1 MYNVFIDNQFALP
14 VVYDLIAV
22 FLFAIT
28 GSLIALKRGYD
39 PIGVAIIT
47 IVSGAGGGII
57 RDSIFLN
64 KRPAAITNWHYSAV
78 LLGAIAVVL
87 LARSVLKTRPI
98 AFLIIIVEALGIGIN
113 SVYGTQKSIAVGLS
127 VFSAVI
133 VGFMNAVGGRLLRDI
148 VKGRKRKNLVP
159 GRMFG
164 LAAIC
169 SVSFYLLL
177 SQYFEVDSGICAW
190 SSIILAFSIR
200 MIAIKFNLK
209 TKALIDYYDPS
220 ERLVN
225 RVSGAVG
232 PRVEKITNKVRTRD
246 YKKKNL

>member
-1 MYNVFIDNQFALP
+1 MYNDIIDNQFALP

-39 PIGVAIIT
+39 PIGVAIMT

-57 RDSIFLN
+57 RDAIFLN
-64 KRPAAITNWHYSAV
+64 RRPSAVTNWHYSAV
-78 LLGAIAVVL
+78 LLFSIAVVL

-98 AFLIIIVEALGIGIN
+98 SFLIIIVEALGIGLN
-113 SVYGTQKSIAVGLS
+113 SVYGTQESIAVGLS
-127 VFSAVI
+127 VFSAII

-148 VKGRKRKNLVP
+148 VMGRERKNLVP

-169 SVSFYLLL
+169 SVCFYILL
-177 SQYFEVDSGICAW
+177 SQYFGLNSDVCAW
-190 SSIILAFSIR
+190 SAITLAFVVRIV
-200 MIAIKFNLK
+200 AVKYNLQS
-209 TKALIDYYDPS
+209 KALIDYYDPS
-220 ERLVN
+220 ERIVS
-225 RVSGAVG
+225 RVSNVIS
-232 PRVEKITNKVRTRD
+232 PRVEKIANHVKIRD
-246 YKKKNL
+246 YKKKK